1 VSPNPGPLQENYKT
15 NPPAR
20 YVGKVI
26 VNDTDH
32 LWGHTGGDAVWVW
45 KSVLRGLNVLFMEEL
60 TPGPTWQDSARST
73 MGQVRRLSERLDL
86 GRLTPEPGVCQTG
99 YALAERGRT
108 YVAFQ
113 DGSQGEFSIDLTG
126 AAGPFAVEWL
136 DVTTGRTHP
145 GRAVDGGGRRVVTT
159 PFPGPAVVILT
170 AGTGGSRA
178 DGHP

>member
-1 VSPNPGPLQENYKT
+1 LPAFDLRDSRDGLENRSRCKPNPA
-15 NPPAR
+15 AR
-20 YVGKVI
+20 YVGKVV

-60 TPGPTWQDSARST
+60 TPGPTWQDSARSA
-73 MGQVRRLSERLDL
+73 MGQARRLS
-86 GRLTPEPGVCQTG
+86 
-99 YALAERGRT
+99 ERGRT
-108 YVAFQ
+108 YVAFR
-113 DGSQGEFSIDLTG
+113 DGSQGESSIDLTG